1 MTTTPAT
8 APAPGSI
15 DPALY
20 DAVSTRP
27 RPAPATQLSASLT
40 FAGRALLKIKHVPE
54 QLADAIMIPILF
66 TVMFTYR
73 FGGALAGSTRD
84 YLQFLLL
91 GTVVFA
97 VLLISVYAG
106 VNLNTDIS
114 KGVTD
119 RFRSMPIWRPALIV
133 GGLISDAGRNLLA
146 ASLVIALGLVVG
158 FRPAGG
164 VAGVGLA
171 LALAFAFALS
181 WVWATLGLVL
191 RTLASVTTVSF
202 LVQFPLTF
210 ASNVFVDPRT
220 MPGWLEALVNANP
233 VSHLVDAV
241 RGLMNGTATAGQ
253 VGGVLVASAVL
264 VAVFGPL
271 TMHLYRTKASSP
283 PWPSSSPPASASRHG
298 WIDSWPTT
306 SARDGQTSPRPCQDP
321 RSSPV
326 SRLFGYL
333 PAGRPPGPQCPA

>member
-8 APAPGSI
+8 SPAPGPI
-15 DPALY
+15 DPYLY

-27 RPAPATQLSASLT
+27 RPARATPLSASVT
-40 FAGRALLKIKHVPE
+40 FAERALLKIKHVPE
-54 QLADAIMIPILF
+54 QLADAVMIPILF
-66 TVMFTYR
+66 TVMFTYL

-84 YLQFLLL
+84 YLQFLLP

-97 VLLISVYAG
+97 VLLVTVYAG

-146 ASLVIALGLVVG
+146 ACLVIALGLVMG

-164 VAGVGLA
+164 MVGVGLA
-171 LALAFAFALS
+171 LALVLAFAFGLS

-191 RTLASVTTVSF
+191 RTPASVTTVSF
-202 LVQFPLTF
+202 LVQFPVTF
-210 ASNVFVDPRT
+210 ASNVFVDPQT
-220 MPGWLEALVNANP
+220 MPGWLEAFVNANP
-233 VSHLVDAV
+233 VSQLVDAV
-241 RGLMNGTATAGQ
+241 RGLMGGTATAAQ
-253 VGGVLVASAVL
+253 VGGVLVASAAL

-271 TMHLYRTKASSP
+271 TMHLYRAKA
-283 PWPSSSPPASASRHG
+283 
-298 WIDSWPTT
+298 
-306 SARDGQTSPRPCQDP
+306 
-321 RSSPV
+321 
-326 SRLFGYL
+326 
-333 PAGRPPGPQCPA
+333 